1 VSTLRVLTSNREPR
15 STTNPYI
22 TMLTAALRRTSAID
36 LVTYSPRAALL
47 GRYDVVHL
55 HWPETIIGLG
65 GRRRAGTLVR
75 GVLAAL
81 FLTRLA
87 LTRTP
92 VVRTVHNVE
101 PPADANTLQ
110 RALLRWFDRL
120 TSHRIVLN
128 DRTECAGPA
137 TTIPHGHY
145 RDWYDGP
152 RSDLIPGR
160 LQYVGLVRRYK
171 GVEGLV
177 EAFRSV
183 ADGSLMLGIAGAA
196 STPALAA
203 NIAALADGDPRV
215 TLRFD
220 FLSDDE
226 LVAAVTAAELVVL
239 PYRFMHN
246 SGAAL
251 AALSLDRP
259 VLVPDTPV
267 NADLATEVGPGWIH
281 TFTGDLTGE
290 ALVTALS
297 AAREPRAA
305 SPDLRAREWAGV
317 GEAHLAVYRAAVH
330 GDQDRPHRTAEDS
343 TGRSNSIPAADDGE
357 LDASAHK

>member
-1 VSTLRVLTSNREPR
+1 VQQVHPRVLTSNREPR

-22 TMLTAALRRTSAID
+22 TMLTAAVRRTPGIEV
-36 LVTYSPRAALL
+36 VTFSYRAALL

-55 HWPETIIGLG
+55 HWPETILGQG
-65 GRRRAGTLVR
+65 GRRLSGRLARWALTALLLVR
-75 GVLAAL
+75 
-81 FLTRLA
+81 LT

-101 PPADANTLQ
+101 HPADAGPFQ
-110 RALLRWFDRL
+110 RLLLRWFDRL
-120 TSHRIVLN
+120 TTHRILLN
-128 DRTECAGPA
+128 DRTECPGPT

-145 RDWYDGP
+145 RDWYTGP
-152 RSDLIPGR
+152 RSPMLPGR

-183 ADGSLMLGIAGAA
+183 ADDSLTLGIAGAA
-196 STPALAA
+196 STPGLAA
-203 NIAALADGDPRV
+203 TITTLAGGDPRIA
-215 TLRFD
+215 LQFD
-220 FLSDDE
+220 YLSDDE
-226 LVAAVTAAELVVL
+226 LVAAVTGAELVVL

-246 SGAAL
+246 SGTVL

-267 NADLATEVGPGWIH
+267 NADLAAEVGPGWIH
-281 TFTGDLTGE
+281 TFTGDLTGADIE
-290 ALVTALS
+290 SALA

-305 SPDLRAREWAGV
+305 SPDLDAREWAGA
-317 GEAHLAVYRAAVH
+317 GRAHLAIYRLALSRAGSAV
-330 GDQDRPHRTAEDS
+330 RA
-343 TGRSNSIPAADDGE
+343 
-357 LDASAHK
+357 

>member
-1 VSTLRVLTSNREPR
+1 MTPVQMTPVQVTPVRVLTSNREPR

-22 TMLTAALRRTSAID
+22 TMLTTALRRTPG
-36 LVTYSPRAALL
+36 LEVVTFSYPAALF
-47 GRYDVVHL
+47 GKYSVVHL
-55 HWPETIIGLG
+55 HWPETIVGLG
-65 GRRRAGTLVR
+65 GRRLTGRLARAA
-75 GVLAAL
+75 LAAL
-81 FLTRLA
+81 FLVRLTLA
-87 LTRTP
+87 RTA

-101 PPADANTLQ
+101 PPADADRLQ

-120 TSHRIVLN
+120 TTHRIVLN
-128 DRTECAGPA
+128 DRTECVGPT

-145 RDWYDGP
+145 RDWYTGA
-152 RSDLIPGR
+152 RTETVPGR

-183 ADGSLMLGIAGAA
+183 ADESLTLGVAGAA
-196 STPALAA
+196 SSPELAA
-203 NIAALADGDPRV
+203 TITTLADGDPRV

-246 SGAAL
+246 SGTVL

-267 NADLATEVGPGWIH
+267 NADLAAEVGPGWIH
-281 TFTGDLTGE
+281 TFTGDLTGAAIE
-290 ALVTALS
+290 AALT
-297 AAREPRAA
+297 AAREPRSAT
-305 SPDLRAREWAGV
+305 PDLGAREWADAGH
-317 GEAHLAVYRAAVH
+317 AHLAIYRLALSRV
-330 GDQDRPHRTAEDS
+330 GSKVRT
-343 TGRSNSIPAADDGE
+343 
-357 LDASAHK
+357 